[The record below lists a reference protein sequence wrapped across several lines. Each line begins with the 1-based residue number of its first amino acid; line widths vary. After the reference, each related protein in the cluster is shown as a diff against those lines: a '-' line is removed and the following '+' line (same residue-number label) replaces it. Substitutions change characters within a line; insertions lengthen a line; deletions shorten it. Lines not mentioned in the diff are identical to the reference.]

1 MGLLGKL
8 LLGKKEFTLPPRFA
22 LVEFTPEA
30 RRLGVEG
37 DAMKEINAYAYGDGG
52 KRLLFSWPYHPK
64 RVKIL
69 ESRSIPVV
77 DLTRETVER
86 LPGEGGTIRLGRLR
100 F

>member
-1 MGLLGKL
+1 MRLLRKT
-8 LLGKKEFTLPPRFA
+8 KTFELPPRFA
-22 LVEFTPEA
+22 FIEWTSEA
-30 RRLGVEG
+30 KKLGVEG
-37 DAMKEINAYAYGDGG
+37 DAMKEINAYAYGEGG
-52 KRLLFSWPYHPK
+52 RRLLFSWPYHPK

-86 LPGEGGTIRLGRLR
+86 LPSEEGIIRFGRLR

>member
-1 MGLLGKL
+1 MMGLL
-8 LLGKKEFTLPPRFA
+8 KKKFTLPPRFA
-22 LVEFTPEA
+22 FIEWTSEA

-37 DAMKEINAYAYGDGG
+37 DAMKEINAYAQGDGG
-52 KRLLFSWPYHPK
+52 KKLLFSWPYHPK

-86 LPGEGGTIRLGRLR
+86 IPGEEGIIRLGRLR